1 MNKIAIIGAT
11 GMLGQPVTNEFIN
24 AGFEVSIL
32 VRNVEKAKQLFGK
45 SVQIFKGDLSDINSV
60 KQFINGQNQLYLN
73 LSVEPDSSKNDFQ
86 PERDG
91 LENILEVI
99 KNSSVKRIAYL
110 SSLVHFYQG
119 QNNFNWWVFD
129 IKKKAVEKIKSSG
142 VAYSIFYPSMF
153 MECFDKGAYRQG
165 NNIMLAGTSR
175 YKMFLI
181 AGNDYGKQVVNALLL
196 NSGNQEYVIQGQEG
210 YIADDAA
217 KFYVDNFN
225 KSKVRIMKMPISIMK
240 FLGIFTNKFNY
251 GANIVDAL
259 NNYPEKFEAEKTW
272 QDLGK
277 PQTMFIDYI
286 KNNI

>member
-11 GMLGQPVTNEFIN
+11 GMLGQPVTHQFIN
-24 AGFEVSIL
+24 AGFKVSIL
-32 VRNVEKAKQLFGK
+32 VRNAEKAKKLFGT
-45 SVQIFKGDLSDINSV
+45 SVQIFKGDLSDIDSIG
-60 KQFINGQNQLYLN
+60 QFLHGQDQLYLN
-73 LSVEPDSSKNDFQ
+73 LSVEPDSGKNDFQ
-86 PERDG
+86 PEREG
-91 LENILEVI
+91 LDNILQAI
-99 KNSSVKRIAYL
+99 KNSSIKRVAYL

-165 NNIMLAGTSR
+165 NNIMLAGTSK

-181 AGNDYGKQVVNALLL
+181 AGNDYGKQVVNAHLMV
-196 NSGNQEYVIQGQEG
+196 SGNHEYIIQGQEG

-217 KFYVDNFN
+217 KFYIDNYH
-225 KSKVRIMKMPISIMK
+225 KTKVKIMKMPISIMK
-240 FLGIFTNKFNY
+240 FFGMFTNKFNY
-251 GANIVDAL
+251 GAHIVDAL
-259 NNYPEKFEAEKTW
+259 NNYPENFEAEKTW

-277 PQTMFIDYI
+277 PQTKFIDYI
-286 KNNI
+286 KNSL

>member
-11 GMLGQPVTNEFIN
+11 GMLGQPVTHQFIN

-32 VRNVEKAKQLFGK
+32 VRNAEKAKKLFGT
-45 SVQIFKGDLSDINSV
+45 SVQIFKGDLSDIDSIG
-60 KQFINGQNQLYLN
+60 QFLHGQDQLYLN
-73 LSVEPDSSKNDFQ
+73 LSVEPDSGKNDFQ
-86 PERDG
+86 PEREG
-91 LENILEVI
+91 LDNILQAI
-99 KNSSVKRIAYL
+99 KNSSLKRIAYL

-129 IKKKAVEKIKSSG
+129 IKKKAVEKIKGSG
-142 VAYSIFYPSMF
+142 VAFSIFYPSMF

-165 NNIMLAGTSR
+165 NNIMLAGTSK

-181 AGNDYGKQVVNALLL
+181 AGNDYGKQVVNAHLMV
-196 NSGNQEYVIQGQEG
+196 SGNHEYIIQGQEG

-217 KFYVDNFN
+217 KFYIDNYH
-225 KSKVRIMKMPISIMK
+225 KTKVKIMKMPISIMK
-240 FLGIFTNKFNY
+240 FFGMFTNKFNY
-251 GANIVDAL
+251 GAHIVDAL

-277 PQTMFIDYI
+277 PQTKFIDYI
-286 KNNI
+286 KNSL

>member
-11 GMLGQPVTNEFIN
+11 GMLGQPVTHQFIN
-24 AGFEVSIL
+24 AGFKVSIL
-32 VRNVEKAKQLFGK
+32 VRNAEKAKKLFGT
-45 SVQIFKGDLSDINSV
+45 SVQIFKGDLSDIDSIG
-60 KQFINGQNQLYLN
+60 QFLHGQDQLYLN
-73 LSVEPDSSKNDFQ
+73 LSVEPDSGKNDFQ
-86 PERDG
+86 PEREG
-91 LENILEVI
+91 LDNILQAI
-99 KNSSVKRIAYL
+99 KNSSIKRIAYL

-165 NNIMLAGTSR
+165 NNIMLAGTSK

-181 AGNDYGKQVVNALLL
+181 AGNDYGKQVVNAHLMV
-196 NSGNQEYVIQGQEG
+196 SGNHEYIIQGQEG

-217 KFYVDNFN
+217 KFYIDNYH
-225 KSKVRIMKMPISIMK
+225 KTKVKIMKMPISIMK
-240 FLGIFTNKFNY
+240 FFGMFTNKFNY
-251 GANIVDAL
+251 GAHIVDAL
-259 NNYPEKFEAEKTW
+259 NNYPENFEAEKTW

-277 PQTMFIDYI
+277 PQTKFIDYI
-286 KNNI
+286 KNSL